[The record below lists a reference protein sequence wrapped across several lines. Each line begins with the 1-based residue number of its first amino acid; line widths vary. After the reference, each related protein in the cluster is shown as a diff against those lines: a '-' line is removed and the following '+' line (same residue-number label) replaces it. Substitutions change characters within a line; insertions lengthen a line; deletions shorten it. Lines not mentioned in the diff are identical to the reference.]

1 MLSVERSRVRRVF
14 DGITLRNVVS
24 WTSMIAGYVKN
35 GLKEEGLAVFNRMKG
50 NYVLGNEVTYGTLVS
65 DLHQGKWLHGGA
77 LLQLRDSLKD
87 SSNRLRWTRDFVS
100 PCFSWSYVTCR
111 DQNVVALSLASN
123 GFTGT
128 LSPSITK
135 LKFLVKL
142 VTEQQFIWYFTGL
155 SREQSLL
162 DIGELTP

>member
-1 MLSVERSRVRRVF
+1 MISSWINSTSEQRSVACISSSR
-14 DGITLRNVVS
+14 
-24 WTSMIAGYVKN
+24 
-35 GLKEEGLAVFNRMKG
+35 
-50 NYVLGNEVTYGTLVS
+50 
-65 DLHQGKWLHGGA
+65 GA

-142 VTEQQFIWYFTGL
+142 
-155 SREQSLL
+155 
-162 DIGELTP
+162 